1 MVLLLIGL
9 SMSGVQVAVTP
20 LVLRLVPVA
29 LIGRVISIMTPV
41 AMVAL
46 SISTAT
52 AGLVDSAMSPRFHGN
67 VLGIAF
73 GSVDTIF
80 TAAGLLITAGGVFA
94 MRSLRSERYFVPHDA
109 MVDTV

>member
-1 MVLLLIGL
+1 MLLLIGL

-20 LVLRLVPVA
+20 LVLRLVPLA
-29 LIGRVISIMTPV
+29 LIGRVISIMTPI

-52 AGLVDSAMSPRFHGN
+52 AGLVDTAMSPRFHVN
-67 VLGIAF
+67 VLGIPF
-73 GSVDTIF
+73 GPVDTIF

-94 MRSLRSERYFVPHDA
+94 MWSLRSEPGYASNAVVA
-109 MVDTV
+109 DTL